1 MHEEFSPYN
10 FLIYLC
16 FVKAAERCSCYKA
29 IAINGLFFNSPFAKR
44 FEAICGVTPHS
55 VGRCRAA
62 TKGTGLLSLPHT
74 PPEALP
80 LDSAKGTQ
88 SLWNPIHWY
97 KDFFDR
103 LRGSKCSPL
112 ILLLQKVQKRLYMPC
127 DQLQYSNTTEVHKS
141 PQSLNE
147 YVLWRQLL
155 LQLYTVC
162 SCCSERFKI
171 CYRQIR
177 LSKLYLLWAH
187 KLYMAILEQLTS
199 ASNYYLYRVN

>member
-1 MHEEFSPYN
+1 MIWYKTVRGCQRQPLSLSINPI
-10 FLIYLC
+10 FLR
-16 FVKAAERCSCYKA
+16 ERLHLQGDPNRVRHPLKKQST
-29 IAINGLFFNSPFAKR
+29 GLFFNFPFAKR

-103 LRGSKCSPL
+103 LRGCQRQPL
-112 ILLLQKVQKRLYMPC
+112 KTTFYTLTA
-127 DQLQYSNTTEVHKS
+127 YS
-141 PQSLNE
+141 
-147 YVLWRQLL
+147 
-155 LQLYTVC
+155 
-162 SCCSERFKI
+162 
-171 CYRQIR
+171 
-177 LSKLYLLWAH
+177 
-187 KLYMAILEQLTS
+187 
-199 ASNYYLYRVN
+199 

>member
-1 MHEEFSPYN
+1 MKIIILLQAYELILKRSPHSN
-10 FLIYLC
+10 EWGLQLVNKPIFLR
-16 FVKAAERCSCYKA
+16 ERLHLQGDPNRVRHPLSASLTSPCTAGSHPLEKQSS
-29 IAINGLFFNSPFAKR
+29 GLFFNSPFAKR

-103 LRGSKCSPL
+103 LTRHEPSFFV
-112 ILLLQKVQKRLYMPC
+112 IWR
-127 DQLQYSNTTEVHKS
+127 EII
-141 PQSLNE
+141 SL
-147 YVLWRQLL
+147 
-155 LQLYTVC
+155 
-162 SCCSERFKI
+162 
-171 CYRQIR
+171 
-177 LSKLYLLWAH
+177 
-187 KLYMAILEQLTS
+187 
-199 ASNYYLYRVN
+199 

>member
-1 MHEEFSPYN
+1 MFRYATSIQLVNKPN
-10 FLIYLC
+10 FLR
-16 FVKAAERCSCYKA
+16 ERLHLQGDHNRVRHPLSASLTSPCTAGSYPLKKQST
-29 IAINGLFFNSPFAKR
+29 GLFFYSPFAKR

-103 LRGSKCSPL
+103 LGA
-112 ILLLQKVQKRLYMPC
+112 M
-127 DQLQYSNTTEVHKS
+127 
-141 PQSLNE
+141 
-147 YVLWRQLL
+147 
-155 LQLYTVC
+155 
-162 SCCSERFKI
+162 
-171 CYRQIR
+171 
-177 LSKLYLLWAH
+177 
-187 KLYMAILEQLTS
+187 LTS
-199 ASNYYLYRVN
+199 PRENVKK

>member
-1 MHEEFSPYN
+1 MPLHKRHSQLVNKPIFLRERLHLQGDPNRVRHPLSASLTSPCTAGSHP
-10 FLIYLC
+10 L
-16 FVKAAERCSCYKA
+16 KKQST
-29 IAINGLFFNSPFAKR
+29 GLFFNSPFAKR

-103 LRGSKCSPL
+103 LKSSR
-112 ILLLQKVQKRLYMPC
+112 LL
-127 DQLQYSNTTEVHKS
+127 
-141 PQSLNE
+141 SL
-147 YVLWRQLL
+147 
-155 LQLYTVC
+155 
-162 SCCSERFKI
+162 
-171 CYRQIR
+171 
-177 LSKLYLLWAH
+177 KL
-187 KLYMAILEQLTS
+187 
-199 ASNYYLYRVN
+199 